1 MQKIKVSLIGYG
13 YWGAKLARNFQNS
26 NFFNLVSIIDT
37 SQKNLTKAKKYFP
50 LVRTDK
56 NYKDISKI
64 KNISLVII
72 STPTKTHTEIAKF
85 AIKQDKHVLVE
96 KPLSLTLNEV
106 TKLENLAKKNKKLL
120 FVDYPFLFSGSINYI
135 KKMIDSKKYGD
146 LLEIESYREQ
156 APIRKD
162 CNVVWD
168 LGVHDIS
175 ILNYL
180 LNKKPKSTKSIK
192 IKNLNSH
199 LADTAYLN
207 LVYRNKLNVFIKNS
221 WISPTKIRLIKFKFK
236 KAIIHCNENEPI
248 YKIKIFKKRNKSS
261 LEYSLEIPEINLT
274 EPLSL
279 MADYIYRSIIHKNNI
294 IFKNNLNFNITKILK
309 KLS

>member
-13 YWGAKLARNFQNS
+13 YWGTKLARNFQNS

-37 SQKNLTKAKKYFP
+37 SKKNLSNAKKDFP
-50 LVRTDK
+50 LVRADN

-64 KNISLVII
+64 KNVSLVVI
-72 STPTKTHTEIAKF
+72 STPTKTHSKIAKF
-85 AIKQDKHVLVE
+85 ALKNGKHVLVE
-96 KPLSLTLNEV
+96 KPLSLSLSDVNV
-106 TKLENLAKKNKKLL
+106 LENLAKKNKKLL

-135 KKMIDSKKYGD
+135 KKIIDSKKFGD
-146 LLEIESYREQ
+146 LLEVESFREQ
-156 APIRKD
+156 APIRRD

-168 LGVHDIS
+168 LCVHDIS

-180 LNKKPKSTKSIK
+180 LNENPKSLKSLK
-192 IKNLNSH
+192 VKSLNSP

-207 LVYRNKLNVFIKNS
+207 LVYKNKINVFLKSS

-236 KAIIHCNENEPI
+236 KAIIHCDENEPI
-248 YKIKIFKKRNKSS
+248 YKIKIFKRRDKNS
-261 LEYSLEIPEINLT
+261 LEYNLEIPEIDLT
-274 EPLSL
+274 EPLAVL
-279 MADYIYRSIIHKNNI
+279 VHY
-294 IFKNNLNFNITKILK
+294 IFKSINQQNNKIFKDNLNFNITKILK